1 MDEGVTALGAAPDVV
16 PELVPARMLNE
27 YAYCPRLFFLEW
39 VDRLW
44 APSGDTEEG
53 DWQHR
58 RVDAGGGAAPLPDEG
73 AVKSARSVELSSE
86 RLGITAKLD
95 LLEGSNGTVVP
106 VDTKKGRPSPGGQP
120 WEADAVQV
128 CAQVLLL
135 REHGYTAER
144 GEIFYAE
151 TRQRV
156 VVEMTSELVRRTTE
170 IAASARALAARPVP
184 PPPLRSSAKCPRCS
198 LAGICL
204 PDEINMLTA
213 RQDSKPRRLI
223 AADSDAV
230 PLYVTE
236 PGSVVGIDGGRLTV
250 SKYREVLASVRLIDV
265 LHVCAY
271 GNVQLTAQAMRELF
285 SRDIDVFHFTGGGWL
300 LGLTTGLPSKNVML
314 RVRQVGA
321 AARGDIEA
329 ARRMIAGKIRN
340 CRVLLRRNGG
350 EAVARPVGQLAA
362 LASQAEQADDPAS
375 LLGIEGTAAR
385 LYFEAFPRLL
395 SGAADL
401 PGPEFTGLRNRR
413 PPADAV
419 NCLLSFCYGLLA
431 KEMLGACLAVGFD
444 PYIGLYHRPRFGRPA
459 LALDLAEEFRPL
471 LADSTVLTLINHRE
485 VSAAEFVVRAGAV
498 ALTAEGRRAVIRA
511 WERRMGAMV
520 RHPMF
525 GYEVSY
531 RRAAELQARVLAARL
546 LGELPSYEPLVTRLW
561 RGGGTWW
568 RMTSGMSGG
577 CG

>member
-1 MDEGVTALGAAPDVV
+1 MTITEAV

-44 APSGDTEEG
+44 AANSDTAEG

-58 RVDAGGGAAPLPDEG
+58 RVDAGGGAAPLPEEG
-73 AVKSARSVELSSE
+73 ELTAARSVELASE

-95 LLEGSNGTVVP
+95 LVEGAGGSVVP
-106 VDTKKGRPSPGGQP
+106 VDTKKGQPARDGSP
-120 WEADAVQV
+120 WEADAIQV

-135 REHGYTAER
+135 REHGYTVQC

-156 VVEMTSELVRRTTE
+156 AVEITPALITRTLEVVGQ
-170 IAASARALAARPVP
+170 ARAAAARLAP
-184 PPPLRSSAKCPRCS
+184 PAPLRSSPKCPRCS
-198 LAGICL
+198 LVGICL
-204 PDEINMLTA
+204 PDEVNVLAA
-213 RQDSKPRRLI
+213 RQQGRPRRLI
-223 AADSDAV
+223 AAGSDAA
-230 PLYVTE
+230 PLYVME

-250 SKYREVLASVRLIDV
+250 SKYRELLASVRLIDV
-265 LHVCAY
+265 MHVCAY
-271 GNVQLTAQAMRELF
+271 GNVQVTAQATRALF
-285 SRDIDVFHFTGGGWL
+285 ERDVDVFHFSYGGWL
-300 LGLTTGLPSKNVML
+300 LGLTTGLPSKNAML
-314 RVRQVGA
+314 RIRQTTA
-321 AARGDIEA
+321 AARGQLDEA
-329 ARRMIAGKIRN
+329 RQMIAGKIRN

-350 EAVARPVGQLAA
+350 EAAARPVSQLAT
-362 LASQAEQADDPAS
+362 LAEQAETAGNARS

-385 LYFEAFPRLL
+385 LYFQAFPSLL
-395 SGAADL
+395 TGTGSL

-431 KEMLGACLAVGFD
+431 KEMLAACLAVGFD

-471 LADSTVLTLINHRE
+471 LADSTVLTLINNRE
-485 VSAAEFVVRAGAV
+485 IIHSDFVVRAGAV
-498 ALTAEGRRAVIRA
+498 ALTAGGRKTVIRA
-511 WERRMGAMV
+511 WERRMTTEV

-525 GYEVSY
+525 GYKVSY
-531 RRAAELQARVLAARL
+531 RRAAELQARLLAARL
-546 LGELPSYEPLVTRLW
+546 TGELPAYQPLVTR
-561 RGGGTWW
+561 
-568 RMTSGMSGG
+568 
-577 CG
+577 